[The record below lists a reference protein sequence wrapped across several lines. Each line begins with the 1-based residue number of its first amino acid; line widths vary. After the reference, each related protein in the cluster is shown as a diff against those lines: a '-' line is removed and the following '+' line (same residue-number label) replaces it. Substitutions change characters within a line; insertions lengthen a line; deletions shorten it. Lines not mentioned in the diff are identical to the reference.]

1 LLRIL
6 TESAGNK
13 SKHIDENPSYI
24 CSHSSTYRT
33 HNMTTTQFLQQI
45 RDLIARDDLA
55 DALQQLRLL
64 LDSSPKL
71 DEAILQSAR
80 FQDIR
85 KQIRLGTVSNTESN
99 LTQNQIRAGLLDL
112 LREIEEGI
120 KGTRSQDIDRVT
132 SSHPVN
138 ILREEMEHAISI
150 VNSKNVL
157 VGSSIT
163 AGGNVEIGDRTI
175 HTESPTSRRLRLF
188 LFVFVPLLAIGAA
201 LLWQRLQKMKTPLL
215 ITVALDNR
223 TPNRELP
230 FEGGT
235 VTLQYGDK
243 SETLAIQKEA
253 DFKGIPANFSDEPIL
268 LRFEANGFFT
278 VDTTF
283 IGSAKRLTLP
293 IRRDNSL
300 ACIAGRVKDA
310 QGYPLEAATV
320 RVLDISDITKAD
332 GSFKINIPPDKQRKQ
347 QRVEVF
353 LRGYKPWDYTFPVSE
368 KEEIPVILQSK

>member
-1 LLRIL
+1 
-6 TESAGNK
+6 
-13 SKHIDENPSYI
+13 
-24 CSHSSTYRT
+24 
-33 HNMTTTQFLQQI
+33 MTTTQFLQQI

-85 KQIRLGTVSNTESN
+85 KQIRLGTVSNAESN

-138 ILREEMEHAISI
+138 ILREEMERAISI

-201 LLWQRLQKMKTPLL
+201 FLWYRVQEMQRPLSLKIRVENQTRNGALPEPSAALSLTYGTKTDPKTSVVTE
-215 ITVALDNR
+215 TV
-223 TPNRELP
+223 
-230 FEGGT
+230 FE
-235 VTLQYGDK
+235 
-243 SETLAIQKEA
+243 
-253 DFKGIPANFSDEPIL
+253 GIPANFKGETVR
-268 LRFEANGFFT
+268 LRFEAKGFVG
-278 VDTTF
+278 VDTSFLLETEAPMNLPVRRNGDLAR
-283 IGSAKRLTLP
+283 IVGIITDEAGMPMEGAKVSIITCCSALT
-293 IRRDNSL
+293 
-300 ACIAGRVKDA
+300 DA
-310 QGYPLEAATV
+310 SGAFLLEIPFAAQ
-320 RVLDISDITKAD
+320 RMSQRLDISKTGFVQKSVTTPVMP
-332 GSFKINIPPDKQRKQ
+332 GEVLRQMLE
-347 QRVEVF
+347 RVPHK
-353 LRGYKPWDYTFPVSE
+353 R
-368 KEEIPVILQSK
+368 